1 MVFDHAGIDSTSRV
15 LVHGGAGNVGAY
27 AVQLAKPVAREVI
40 ATAWPDDVE
49 YLRALGADTVINV
62 QATRFED
69 VLSEVDAVVDT
80 VGGDVLA
87 RSYAVLKTGG
97 VLVSSVAHPDQR
109 EAAHY
114 GVRGVFFLVAVSS
127 EGLARISDL
136 IEARQL
142 VTNVGEV
149 LPLSDA
155 RIAHEMLA
163 GRPHKRGKIVLTV
176 NGAPS

>member
-1 MVFDHAGIDSTSRV
+1 MLARKPASIGFVDAASVPVVASTAWQMVFDHAGIDSTSRV

-87 RSYAVLKTGG
+87 RSYAVLKT
-97 VLVSSVAHPDQR
+97 R
-109 EAAHY
+109 
-114 GVRGVFFLVAVSS
+114 R
-127 EGLARISDL
+127 R
-136 IEARQL
+136 
-142 VTNVGEV
+142 
-149 LPLSDA
+149 
-155 RIAHEMLA
+155 
-163 GRPHKRGKIVLTV
+163 
-176 NGAPS
+176 GAPAE